1 MGVDEFENLY
11 GEMLPVVY
19 RYATARLGR
28 MDGEEVTADVFHAA
42 ATLFQSGRS
51 NEVTPAWLMAVAK
64 NKVIDR
70 WRRDERRNK
79 IAHLVERRP
88 QDMKTESAE
97 HVASERWTDV
107 MATLDRLPVNY
118 RSLLV
123 LRYVDD
129 LSLAELAERT
139 GITEA
144 AAESALARA
153 RRAFRGVFEEVA

>member
-28 MDGEEVTADVFHAA
+28 LDGEEITSDVFHAA
-42 ATLFQSGRS
+42 AALIHSGRGD
-51 NEVTPAWLMAVAK
+51 EVTPAWLMAVAK

-70 WRRDERRNK
+70 WRRDERRSK
-79 IAHLVERRP
+79 AAHLVTQRR
-88 QDMKTESAE
+88 DEWRAESAE
-97 HVASERWTDV
+97 HVASECWTDV
-107 MATLDRLPVNY
+107 MRTLDQLPTKY

-139 GITEA
+139 GISEV